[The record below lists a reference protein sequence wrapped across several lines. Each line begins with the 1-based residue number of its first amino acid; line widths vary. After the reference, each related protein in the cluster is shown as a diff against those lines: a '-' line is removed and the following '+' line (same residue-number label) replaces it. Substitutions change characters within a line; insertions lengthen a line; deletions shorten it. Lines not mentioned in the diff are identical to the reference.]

1 MAVLTAK
8 QRRKI
13 PASHYGIP
21 PKDGKPGRYPINDKT
36 HARKALQLI
45 STGHDVTTADKARIR
60 RMATKMLYGKGVTTP
75 TATKKVQ
82 ARHYAKKE
90 KSPSEIKDR
99 MMNRG
104 Y

>member
-13 PASHYGIP
+13 PSTQYGIP
-21 PKDGKPGRYPINDKT
+21 PKDGKPGRYPINDKI

-45 STGHDVTTADKARIR
+45 DTGHDVSAADKRRIR
-60 RMATKMLYGKGVTTP
+60 RLATKMLYGKSASEPKGV
-75 TATKKVQ
+75 KKVQ
-82 ARHYAKKE
+82 AAKQKR
-90 KSPSEIKDR
+90 SSHSSHSIKNR
-99 MMNRG
+99 MMKSG

>member
-36 HARKALQLI
+36 HARLALSMI
-45 STGHDVTTADKARIR
+45 NRGKDVSDADKRRIR
-60 RMATKMLYGKGVTTP
+60 RLATKMLYGTSVSTK
-75 TATKKVQ
+75 AAKKKVQ
-82 ARHYAKKE
+82 SRHYAKKE
-90 KSPSEIKDR
+90 NSPSEIKDR